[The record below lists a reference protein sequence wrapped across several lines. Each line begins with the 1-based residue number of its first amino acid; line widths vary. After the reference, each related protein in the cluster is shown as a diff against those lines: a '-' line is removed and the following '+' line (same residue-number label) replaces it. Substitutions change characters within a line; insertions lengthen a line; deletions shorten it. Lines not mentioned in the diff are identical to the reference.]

1 MASGDNYD
9 EEERRRE
16 WAAWAESGYRKA
28 YQPRSVLR
36 FGAIF
41 TVLFV
46 ALLLA
51 VIFWATRGLR

>member
-1 MASGDNYD
+1 MRRVGKD

-16 WAAWAESGYRKA
+16 WAVWAASGYRKA
-28 YQPRSVLR
+28 YQPRSILR

-41 TVLFV
+41 TVVFS

-51 VIFWATRGLR
+51 VILWATRGLP